1 MCDTPLN
8 ASSTSYP
15 FQAFWILLLCT
26 KGCCVDPMVDF
37 LSLSAKLSDLRLLR
51 SSRKGGL
58 TQREPSVPQYRP
70 RAVTGAGHLTPILGR
85 NAHVCAS
92 ALPLITGAVE
102 NVPSSCA
109 VGYASTHVVMLDA
122 ACSLA
127 IVTKTLLTSN
137 SEWHC
142 GTHCSGSEDWV

>member
-70 RAVTGAGHLTPILGR
+70 RAVTGAGHLTQF
-85 NAHVCAS
+85 S
-92 ALPLITGAVE
+92 AETHTYVLLPCRL
-102 NVPSSCA
+102 
-109 VGYASTHVVMLDA
+109 
-122 ACSLA
+122 SL
-127 IVTKTLLTSN
+127 VLLRMCRGLVLWGTRLPTS
-137 SEWHC
+137 
-142 GTHCSGSEDWV
+142 